1 VKIHCAIASNGGKP
15 PGKAGHIAQGSEMG
29 KSLKE
34 DVLDKVFGN
43 RARHAAKK
51 NAVDHPGIAGVKSPE
66 SGAVALLRGTD
77 ERLVRPKPARWGV
90 HGDPTRDWGA

>member
-1 VKIHCAIASNGGKP
+1 
-15 PGKAGHIAQGSEMG
+15 MG

-34 DVLDKVFGN
+34 DILDKVFGN

-66 SGAVALLRGTD
+66 SGAVALLRGAD
-77 ERLVRPKPARWGV
+77 ERLVRPKAARWGV
-90 HGDPTRDWGA
+90 HGEPTRDWRA

>member
-1 VKIHCAIASNGGKP
+1 
-15 PGKAGHIAQGSEMG
+15 MG

-34 DVLDKVFGN
+34 DILDKVFGN

-77 ERLVRPKPARWGV
+77 ERFVRPKAARWGV
-90 HGDPTRDWGA
+90 HGEPTRDWRA

>member
-1 VKIHCAIASNGGKP
+1 
-15 PGKAGHIAQGSEMG
+15 MG

-34 DVLDKVFGN
+34 DILDQVFGN

-66 SGAVALLRGTD
+66 SGAVALLRGAD
-77 ERLVRPKPARWGV
+77 KRFVRPKAVRWGV
-90 HGDPTRDWGA
+90 HGNPTRDWGA